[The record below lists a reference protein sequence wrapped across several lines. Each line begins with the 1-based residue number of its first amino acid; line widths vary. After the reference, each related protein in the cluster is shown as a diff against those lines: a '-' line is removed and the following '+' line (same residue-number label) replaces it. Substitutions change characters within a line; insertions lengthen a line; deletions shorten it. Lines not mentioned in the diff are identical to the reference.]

1 MENNG
6 TMYNQTIQGSTNNN
20 ERNAALDVSIVQVQN
35 ERTKSYIANRLMPQM
50 EWYSRKGRE
59 CKKQYHFWTTVTIL
73 LGALIPVVSVFADGN
88 IWIKAILVALGSIVT
103 ACNAYETMHN
113 YKELWITYRNIREQL
128 LRTLHFY
135 FNNAGVFA
143 QESTQEAKDLLLV
156 NICEN
161 EMSNESD
168 EWRSF
173 VQK

>member
-6 TMYNQTIQGSTNNN
+6 TMYNQTIQGSTNSN

-35 ERTKSYIANRLMPQM
+35 ERTKSYIANRLVPQM

-88 IWIKAILVALGSIVT
+88 IWIRAILVALGSIVT